1 MASLGNVLIVD
12 DDPDIGMALSD
23 YLQREGF
30 SVAMAPTAHEGIQH
44 AITHTYDVLLL
55 DVGLPDRDGIEVLH
69 ELSQKCPQLPII
81 LLTAFTS
88 LRKTADPVIL
98 DKAFAYLTK
107 PYDRHEVKTI
117 IQRALIARTAA
128 TQARPPFLPLT
139 DSISAIFPST
149 TSTGPIEAGEPPPVN
164 LQRYERLAQHIQL
177 MQFAC
182 DQVSEAILVAGPDK
196 RFCFVNK
203 AACDSLGYTREELL
217 ALRIPDVAPL
227 HDPIQFSQRLE
238 TARQGN
244 PVTYE
249 SIHRTKDGRE
259 FPIEI
264 SINLLTLQGQ
274 EFTCAVIKTLSTNPK
289 TSEHTG

>member
-1 MASLGNVLIVD
+1 MASLGSVLIVD
-12 DDPDIGMALSD
+12 DDPDIGLALSD

-30 SVAMAPTAHEGIQH
+30 IVAMAPTAQEGIRH
-44 AITHTYDVLLL
+44 ATTQTYDVMLL
-55 DVGLPDRDGIEVLH
+55 DVGLPDRDGVEVLH
-69 ELSQKCPQLPII
+69 ELSEKCPQLPII

-107 PYDRHEVKTI
+107 PYDRREVKTS
-117 IQRALIARTAA
+117 IQRALIARMAA
-128 TQARPPFLPLT
+128 TQSRPPFLPQT
-139 DSISAIFPST
+139 GFSSASFPPTAS
-149 TSTGPIEAGEPPPVN
+149 PARIEAGEPSPVN
-164 LQRYERLAQHIQL
+164 LQRYERLAQYIQL

-196 RFCFVNK
+196 RFCLVNK

-227 HDPIQFSQRLE
+227 HDPKLFQQRLE
-238 TARQGN
+238 TARKGL

-249 SIHRTKDGRE
+249 SVHRTKEGHE

-264 SINLLTLQGQ
+264 SITLLTLQDQ
-274 EFTCAVIKTLSTNPK
+274 EFTCAVIKKVFANPK
-289 TSEHTG
+289 TSVRTG